1 MATPEAALAVDNNRD
16 NALTIAALSG
26 RQLIVQDL
34 VREAGLG
41 LPLLR
46 EKNRDLMS
54 PLQLACVDEAQGNG
68 EVVRL
73 LVEAAADINALCWDV
88 SPLCAA
94 AAGGHLWAVS
104 TLLEL
109 GADVHAINGNAMGA
123 LDYARDEETAQLVLD
138 YMEERLLPD
147 QLLLQRARAARNQRT
162 AAAGGEERCPR
173 LFQSVR
179 AMPLEEAFRLLDV
192 PEPQLAAFRES
203 GAHMAE
209 LRRRWR
215 TLVLANHPDK
225 LTHLVLGEQETA
237 RRAATFSSAMAA
249 FEAVDAFYAEHFA
262 QHEGPL
268 GAIVADQNHPPCTA
282 AASSTSLQ

>member
-1 MATPEAALAVDNNRD
+1 MHRVMHRVVHRAMHRVVHQALAVDNNRD

-123 LDYARDEETAQLVLD
+123 LDYARDVRCTPTRSA
-138 YMEERLLPD
+138 LP
-147 QLLLQRARAARNQRT
+147 AAR
-162 AAAGGEERCPR
+162 
-173 LFQSVR
+173 
-179 AMPLEEAFRLLDV
+179 
-192 PEPQLAAFRES
+192 
-203 GAHMAE
+203 
-209 LRRRWR
+209 LRRPP
-215 TLVLANHPDK
+215 LPPAS
-225 LTHLVLGEQETA
+225 
-237 RRAATFSSAMAA
+237 AA
-249 FEAVDAFYAEHFA
+249 
-262 QHEGPL
+262 
-268 GAIVADQNHPPCTA
+268 
-282 AASSTSLQ
+282 